1 MVAGGIMVAKRTCSP
16 QRRLMFIG
24 SSALGWADVLAA
36 GGEREHGAAEL
47 FLSAEGTDV
56 QISVNLPAQS
66 IVGFETTAISADQK
80 AAVKS
85 AQASLMLPSTLF
97 TLGGS
102 ACTLVTANVDVSSIM
117 EMSNAH
123 SQTEGHADHP
133 DEEDHTGHDEEDH
146 TGHDK
151 EESHTDHHEEQEE
164 VSAAHDQA
172 PHDHE
177 DSDLDAPT
185 TSHSDISAAY
195 TFKCESDDALTQ
207 ITFGQ
212 DELPYGLERIDV
224 FWVADWGQGA
234 GQATPQSPWVSL
246 RN

>member
-1 MVAGGIMVAKRTCSP
+1 MVAGGIMVAKRPCSP
-16 QRRLMFIG
+16 QSRLLLMG
-24 SSALGWADVLAA
+24 ASALGCASVWAA
-36 GGEREHGAAEL
+36 GGAHEHGAAEL
-47 FLSAEGTDV
+47 FLSAEGKDV

-66 IVGFETTAISADQK
+66 IVGFETTAISAEQK
-80 AAVKS
+80 AAVES
-85 AQASLMLPSTLF
+85 AQASLMLPNTLF
-97 TLGGS
+97 TLGEN

-117 EMSNAH
+117 GMSNAH
-123 SQTEGHADHP
+123 SQTEEHADH
-133 DEEDHTGHDEEDH
+133 HDEEAH

-151 EESHTDHHEEQEE
+151 LESHADRHEGQEE

-177 DSDLDAPT
+177 DSDLDAPA

-234 GQATPQSPWVSL
+234 GQATPQSPQVSL

>member
-1 MVAGGIMVAKRTCSP
+1 MVVGGIMVAKRKCSS
-16 QRRLMFIG
+16 QSRLLLMG
-24 SSALGWADVLAA
+24 ASALGCATVWAA
-36 GGEREHGAAEL
+36 GGAHEHGAAEL

-66 IVGFETTAISADQK
+66 IVGFETTAISAEQK
-80 AAVKS
+80 SAVES
-85 AQASLMLPSTLF
+85 AQASLMLPNTLF
-97 TLGGS
+97 TFGEN

-117 EMSNAH
+117 GMSNAH
-123 SQTEGHADHP
+123 SRTEEHADH
-133 DEEDHTGHDEEDH
+133 HDEEDH

-151 EESHTDHHEEQEE
+151 LESHADHHEEQEE

-177 DSDLDAPT
+177 DSDLDTPA

-234 GQATPQSPWVSL
+234 GQATPQSPQVSL
-246 RN
+246 LD

>member
-1 MVAGGIMVAKRTCSP
+1 MVVGGIMVAKRKCSS
-16 QRRLMFIG
+16 QSRLLLMG
-24 SSALGWADVLAA
+24 ASALGCATVWAA
-36 GGEREHGAAEL
+36 GGAHEHGAAEL

-66 IVGFETTAISADQK
+66 IVGFETTAISAEQK
-80 AAVKS
+80 SAVES
-85 AQASLMLPSTLF
+85 AQASLMLPNTLF
-97 TLGGS
+97 TFGEN

-117 EMSNAH
+117 GMSNAH
-123 SQTEGHADHP
+123 SRTEEHADH
-133 DEEDHTGHDEEDH
+133 HDEEAH

-151 EESHTDHHEEQEE
+151 LESHADHHEGQEE

-177 DSDLDAPT
+177 DSDLDTPATP
-185 TSHSDISAAY
+185 HSDISAAY

-234 GQATPQSPWVSL
+234 GQATPQSPQVSL

>member
-1 MVAGGIMVAKRTCSP
+1 MVAGGIMVAKRPCSP
-16 QRRLMFIG
+16 QSRLLLIG
-24 SSALGWADVLAA
+24 ASALGCASVWAA
-36 GGEREHGAAEL
+36 GGAHEHGAAEL

-56 QISVNLPAQS
+56 QISLNLPAQS
-66 IVGFETTAISADQK
+66 IVGFETTAISAEQK
-80 AAVKS
+80 AAVES
-85 AQASLMLPSTLF
+85 AQASLMLPNTLF
-97 TLGGS
+97 TLGEN

-117 EMSNAH
+117 GMSNAH
-123 SQTEGHADHP
+123 SRTEEHADHR
-133 DEEDHTGHDEEDH
+133 DEEDHTGHEQL
-146 TGHDK
+146 
-151 EESHTDHHEEQEE
+151 ESHADHHEGQEE

-177 DSDLDAPT
+177 DSDLDTPAT
-185 TSHSDISAAY
+185 RHSDISAAY

-234 GQATPQSPWVSL
+234 GQATPQSPQVSL

>member
-1 MVAGGIMVAKRTCSP
+1 MVAGGIMVAKRKCSP

-24 SSALGWADVLAA
+24 ASALGCATVWAA
-36 GGEREHGAAEL
+36 GGAHEHGAAEL

-66 IVGFETTAISADQK
+66 IVGFETTAISAEQK
-80 AAVKS
+80 AAVES
-85 AQASLMLPSTLF
+85 AQASLMLPNTLF
-97 TLGGS
+97 TLGEN

-117 EMSNAH
+117 GMSNAH
-123 SQTEGHADHP
+123 SRTEEHADH
-133 DEEDHTGHDEEDH
+133 HDEADH

-151 EESHTDHHEEQEE
+151 VEIHADHHEEQEE
-164 VSAAHDQA
+164 ASAAHDKA

-177 DSDLDAPT
+177 DSDLNAPA

-234 GQATPQSPWVSL
+234 GQATPQSPQVSL

>member
-1 MVAGGIMVAKRTCSP
+1 MVAGGIMVAKRPCSP
-16 QRRLMFIG
+16 QSRLLLMG
-24 SSALGWADVLAA
+24 ASALGCASVWAA
-36 GGEREHGAAEL
+36 GGAHEHGAAEL

-66 IVGFETTAISADQK
+66 IVGFETTAISAEQK
-80 AAVKS
+80 AAVES
-85 AQASLMLPSTLF
+85 AQASLMLPNTLF
-97 TLGGS
+97 TLGEN
-102 ACTLVTANVDVSSIM
+102 ACTQVTANVDVSSIM
-117 EMSNAH
+117 GMSNAH
-123 SQTEGHADHP
+123 SQTGEHADH
-133 DEEDHTGHDEEDH
+133 HDEEAH

-151 EESHTDHHEEQEE
+151 LESHADRHEGQEE

-177 DSDLDAPT
+177 DSDLDAPA

-207 ITFGQ
+207 MTFGQ
-212 DELPYGLERIDV
+212 DELPYRLERIDV

-234 GQATPQSPWVSL
+234 GQATPQSPRVSL

>member
-1 MVAGGIMVAKRTCSP
+1 MVAGGIMVAKRPCSP
-16 QRRLMFIG
+16 QSRLLLMG
-24 SSALGWADVLAA
+24 ASALGCASVWAA
-36 GGEREHGAAEL
+36 GGAHEHGAAEL

-56 QISVNLPAQS
+56 QISLNLPAQS
-66 IVGFETTAISADQK
+66 IVGFETTAISAEQK
-80 AAVKS
+80 AAVES
-85 AQASLMLPSTLF
+85 AQASLMLPNTLF
-97 TLGGS
+97 TLGEN

-117 EMSNAH
+117 GMSNAH
-123 SQTEGHADHP
+123 SRTEEHADH
-133 DEEDHTGHDEEDH
+133 HDEEAH

-151 EESHTDHHEEQEE
+151 LESHADHHEGQEE

-177 DSDLDAPT
+177 DSDLDTPA

-234 GQATPQSPWVSL
+234 GQATPQSPQVSL

>member
-1 MVAGGIMVAKRTCSP
+1 MVAGHIMVAKRPCSP
-16 QRRLMFIG
+16 QSRLLLMG
-24 SSALGWADVLAA
+24 ASALGCASVWAA
-36 GGEREHGAAEL
+36 GGAHEHGAAEL

-56 QISVNLPAQS
+56 QISLNLPAQS
-66 IVGFETTAISADQK
+66 IVGFETTAISGEQK
-80 AAVKS
+80 AAVES
-85 AQASLMLPSTLF
+85 AQASLMLPNTLF
-97 TLGGS
+97 TLGEN

-117 EMSNAH
+117 GMSNAH
-123 SQTEGHADHP
+123 SRTEEHADH
-133 DEEDHTGHDEEDH
+133 HDEEDH

-151 EESHTDHHEEQEE
+151 LESHADHHEEQGE

-177 DSDLDAPT
+177 DSDLDTPAT
-185 TSHSDISAAY
+185 RHSDISAAY

-234 GQATPQSPWVSL
+234 GQATPQSPQVSL
-246 RN
+246 LD

>member
-1 MVAGGIMVAKRTCSP
+1 MVAGGIMVAKRLCSS
-16 QRRLMFIG
+16 QSRLLLIG
-24 SSALGWADVLAA
+24 ASALGCATVWAA
-36 GGEREHGAAEL
+36 GGAHEHGAAEL

-66 IVGFETTAISADQK
+66 IVGFETTAISAEQK
-80 AAVKS
+80 AAVER

-102 ACTLVTANVDVSSIM
+102 ACTLVTANVDVSSITG
-117 EMSNAH
+117 MSNAH
-123 SQTEGHADHP
+123 SRTKGHADH
-133 DEEDHTGHDEEDH
+133 HDEEDH

-151 EESHTDHHEEQEE
+151 EESHADHHEEREE
-164 VSAAHDQA
+164 VSATHDHA

-177 DSDLDAPT
+177 DPDIDAPA
-185 TSHSDISAAY
+185 TSHNDISAAY
-195 TFKCESDDALTQ
+195 TFKCESDNALTQ
-207 ITFGQ
+207 MTFGQ
-212 DELPYGLERIDV
+212 DELPFGLERIDV

-234 GQATPQSPWVSL
+234 GQATTQSPRVSL

>member
-1 MVAGGIMVAKRTCSP
+1 MVAKRKCSLES
-16 QRRLMFIG
+16 RLLLMG
-24 SSALGWADVLAA
+24 ASALGCATVWAA
-36 GGEREHGAAEL
+36 GGAHEHGAAEL

-66 IVGFETTAISADQK
+66 IVGFETTAISAEQK
-80 AAVKS
+80 SAVES
-85 AQASLMLPSTLF
+85 AQASLMLPNTLF
-97 TLGGS
+97 TLGEN
-102 ACTLVTANVDVSSIM
+102 ACTLVTANVDFSSIM
-117 EMSNAH
+117 GMSNAH
-123 SQTEGHADHP
+123 SRTEGHADH
-133 DEEDHTGHDEEDH
+133 HDEEDH

-151 EESHTDHHEEQEE
+151 LESHADHHEGQEE

-177 DSDLDAPT
+177 DSDLDTPAT
-185 TSHSDISAAY
+185 RHSDISAAY

-234 GQATPQSPWVSL
+234 GQATPQSPQVSL
-246 RN
+246 LD

>member
-1 MVAGGIMVAKRTCSP
+1 MVARGIMVAKRKCSS
-16 QRRLMFIG
+16 QSRLLLMGASAIG
-24 SSALGWADVLAA
+24 CATVWAA
-36 GGEREHGAAEL
+36 GGAHEHGAAEL

-66 IVGFETTAISADQK
+66 IVGFETTAISAEQK
-80 AAVKS
+80 AAVES
-85 AQASLMLPSTLF
+85 AQASLMLPSNLF
-97 TLGGS
+97 TLGED
-102 ACTLVTANVDVSSIM
+102 ACTLITANVDVSSIM
-117 EMSNAH
+117 GMSNSH
-123 SQTEGHADHP
+123 SRTEGHADHH
-133 DEEDHTGHDEEDH
+133 DKEDHA
-146 TGHDK
+146 GHDK
-151 EESHTDHHEEQEE
+151 EESHADHQEEQEE
-164 VSAAHDQA
+164 VSATHEHE

-177 DSDLDAPT
+177 DSDPDAPA

-212 DELPYGLERIDV
+212 DQLPYGLERIDV

-234 GQATPQSPWVSL
+234 GQATPQSPQVSL